1 MDNDSIQSSGENTL
15 VTIWVEGK
23 LRAITISR
31 EAIETFLQLPP
42 ERAMSMTDEDRREF
56 VRTHLRLVTA
66 AARTQ
71 LLSVDPS
78 ADTVMIDD
86 GHPRWAG
93 RRTDGRAPPE
103 RGSPQGRPAQG
114 RPTGRDRP
122 PPDLIGSPLPQTVA
136 RRTHPQ
142 QFCVNLR
149 LPACILPR
157 LRHYR

>member
-23 LRAITISR
+23 LRAIAISR

-71 LLSVDPS
+71 LLSADPS
-78 ADTVMIDD
+78 ADTVTIDD
-86 GHPRWAG
+86 GHLGGQVGG
-93 RRTDGRAPPE
+93 RTSE
-103 RGSPQGRPAQG
+103 RRQNGDRRKGDR
-114 RPTGRDRP
+114 RKVDRP
-122 PPDLIGSPLPQTVA
+122 VA
-136 RRTHPQ
+136 IDRRR
-142 QFCVNLR
+142 N
-149 LPACILPR
+149 
-157 LRHYR
+157 

>member
-23 LRAITISR
+23 LRAIAISR

-78 ADTVMIDD
+78 ADTVTIDD
-86 GHPRWAG
+86 GHLG
-93 RRTDGRAPPE
+93 GQVGGRASE
-103 RGSPQGRPAQG
+103 RRQNGDRRKSDR
-114 RPTGRDRP
+114 RKVDRP
-122 PPDLIGSPLPQTVA
+122 VA
-136 RRTHPQ
+136 IDRR
-142 QFCVNLR
+142 R
-149 LPACILPR
+149 S
-157 LRHYR
+157 